1 MAGIDQ
7 SVKLYR
13 IQVRYNKR
21 AIRGQAP
28 TEFYV
33 LVQNEKQLDKAL
45 RRYAKVAKSIEPKLV
60 AVEGREM
67 PSSLGCFIDMREKR
81 RSDQP

>member
-1 MAGIDQ
+1 MSDTNQ

-33 LVQNEKQLDKAL
+33 LVQNEKQLDEAL
-45 RRYAKVAKSIEPKLV
+45 RRYAKVAKSIEPELV
-60 AVEGREM
+60 AVKGREM
-67 PSSLGCFIDMREKR
+67 PSALGFFIDMREKR
-81 RSDQP
+81 RRDPS